1 MIKSHRWG
9 NFLKMKSNGVAPFS
23 DDFNRLKM
31 MNRQSP
37 MVVDPFNLLKDIQNI
52 SYCVVVIYETL

>member
-1 MIKSHRWG
+1 M
-9 NFLKMKSNGVAPFS
+9 SNGFASFS

-37 MVVDPFNLLKDIQNI
+37 MVVDLFNLLKDIQTT
-52 SYCVVVIYETL
+52 SYHVAVIWENVGVIKSH